1 MCSFDK
7 EEGIMNTEKPLQR
20 KVENC
25 WDELQKPTYLEPGCR
40 YRALSVALI
49 QRDDSDDILSVG
61 LQVGQSVKLTVASK
75 LHSLHISTFVNNK
88 NIKICKVVKKKKN
101 TD

>member
-1 MCSFDK
+1 MCICFNE
-7 EEGIMNTEKPLQR
+7 EEGNIITEKYSQR
-20 KVENC
+20 KERM
-25 WDELQKPTYLEPGCR
+25 LGPTYLEPGCR

-61 LQVGQSVKLTVASK
+61 LQVGQSVKLAVTSK
-75 LHSLHISTFVNNK
+75 LHSLHISTFVNNR
-88 NIKICKVVKKKKN
+88 KIMSEWKLVKKNKIN